1 MNSVLISIKP
11 RWCEKITRGEKVIE
25 LRKTRPKINTPFK
38 CYIYCTK
45 GKKNDPHDLLEI
57 HDSSGN
63 IHKANGK
70 VIGEFVCRRI
80 VSYAPN
86 FSFDSKKMC
95 ASLKLGAGLTENQLW
110 KYSKQG
116 EKMLYGWVISD
127 FVLYDMPNELGEFN
141 FPPETYCE
149 KELCGGC
156 PYEQIADVNGEYAFD
171 CEWKRPIIRAPQSW
185 CYVEERR
192 SDNADD

>member
-1 MNSVLISIKP
+1 MTAVLISIKP
-11 RWCEKITRGEKVIE
+11 KWCEMITRGAKAIE
-25 LRKTRPKINTPFK
+25 VRKTRPNINTPFK

-57 HDSSGN
+57 HDSSGK

-70 VIGEFVCRRI
+70 VIGEFVCSRI

-116 EKMLYGWVISD
+116 EKILYGWVISD
-127 FVLYDMPNELGEFN
+127 FFLYDVPKELGEFN
-141 FPPETYCE
+141 FPPDTYCE
-149 KELCGGC
+149 KGLCGGC
-156 PYEQIADVNGEYAFD
+156 PYDCVSSEYGDFMFD

-185 CYVEERR
+185 CYVEELEVIDE
-192 SDNADD
+192 SD